1 MEESLPSITGNI
13 SSNQRNGYE
22 GGDTHGVFSFSSYRG
37 VFYPNDAMMDML
49 SGVAFDASLSSSV
62 YQDNAHVRPLS
73 LVTMFL
79 MKY

>member
-1 MEESLPSITGNI
+1 MEESLPNITGSI
-13 SSNQRNGYE
+13 LDNQRNGYE
-22 GGDTHGVFSFSSYRG
+22 GGDTDGVFSFSLYRG
-37 VFYPNDAMMDML
+37 VFYSNDAMMNML